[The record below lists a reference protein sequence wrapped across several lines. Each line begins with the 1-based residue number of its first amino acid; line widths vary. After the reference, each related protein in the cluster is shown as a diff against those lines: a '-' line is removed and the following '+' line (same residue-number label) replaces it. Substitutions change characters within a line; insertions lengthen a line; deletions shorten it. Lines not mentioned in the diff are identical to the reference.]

1 MRAEGLTVGQLI
13 KKLEPLDRSLV
24 VYISEDCD
32 MAYDVEV
39 GKAEVKPG
47 TESRIEDPD
56 ANDVFISYRL
66 ADLTWIGDDPTEC
79 DFIPGVLIL

>member
-13 KKLEPLDRSLV
+13 KKLEPLERSLV

-39 GKAEVKPG
+39 GKPRS
-47 TESRIEDPD
+47 SRAPNPE
-56 ANDVFISYRL
+56 
-66 ADLTWIGDDPTEC
+66 
-79 DFIPGVLIL
+79 